1 MTLCGAKT
9 TEQGLL
15 GSVQILRDPLR
26 GRGGSHLKDHKRSQ
40 GGRGGSPKDHRGSRS
55 QEGGGH

>member
-15 GSVQILRDPLR
+15 GSVQILRDPL
-26 GRGGSHLKDHKRSQ
+26 
-40 GGRGGSPKDHRGSRS
+40 GGRGGESPKRS
-55 QEGGGH
+55 QKITRGEGHQQITEDHDQRRLALF